1 LTSIFALE
9 AGTVRHERRGLAVA
23 PLVVI
28 VANLTV
34 SLHTRNGP
42 LTVRPYRRRHGD
54 EASGMRLIVTLTA
67 ALTVLFLVLPVH
79 P

>member
-1 LTSIFALE
+1 LASIFALE
-9 AGTVRHERRGLAVA
+9 AGTVRHERLGLVA
-23 PLVVI
+23 I
-28 VANLTV
+28 AANLTV

-42 LTVRPYRRRHGD
+42 LTVRPYRRRHED